1 MKNIFIATLLTVILL
16 LTSSCSTKK
25 KYSMRKLEDVNNA
38 GAKIKKNPN
47 DLKTIQKLLDAAEYG
62 NRSVKAEALWVLANA
77 RSMLAYGLFLRYST
91 DDPDFNVRIMA
102 LYGMR
107 MTGYKNDTAL
117 EKVRVAI
124 NDTALQVQIEALK
137 TAAALNDDILIKPIL
152 GSLSS
157 KNKWVRMEAVNSLK
171 NYKSDIVNVSL
182 KQLQRTE
189 TDLGVKY
196 IIEQTITYRQNEAL
210 M

>member
-1 MKNIFIATLLTVILL
+1 MKNIFITTLLTVILL

-62 NRSVKAEALWVLANA
+62 NRSVKAESLWVLANA

-102 LYGMR
+102 LYGIR
-107 MTGYKNDTAL
+107 MTGYKNDAAL

-124 NDTALQVQIEALK
+124 NDTDLQVQIEALK

-157 KNKWVRMEAVNSLK
+157 KNKWVRMEAVNALK